1 MIGLGA
7 IHWLELPAK
16 DTAGQF
22 GTVSLIRR
30 IDTTGG
36 LLPAGKPCDAQHA
49 GDQERVGYSATY
61 LFYAA
66 K

>member
-1 MIGLGA
+1 
-7 IHWLELPAK
+7 
-16 DTAGQF
+16 
-22 GTVSLIRR
+22 LIRR

-36 LLPAGKPCDAQHA
+36 LLPANKPCDVHHA
-49 GDQERVGYSATY
+49 GDQERVGYRATY